1 MNQGKIVTQ
10 IGVLRRIDGPIPYW
24 VWQATAEVAS
34 GGSLSHVIIPFADDR
49 VRSMATFIRATRHSL
64 RFCTA
69 PWNRWKT

>member
-34 GGSLSHVIIPFADDR
+34 GGSVSHVIIPFADDR
-49 VRSMATFIRATRHSL
+49 VPLDGYIHPSYPPLS
-64 RFCTA
+64 
-69 PWNRWKT
+69 